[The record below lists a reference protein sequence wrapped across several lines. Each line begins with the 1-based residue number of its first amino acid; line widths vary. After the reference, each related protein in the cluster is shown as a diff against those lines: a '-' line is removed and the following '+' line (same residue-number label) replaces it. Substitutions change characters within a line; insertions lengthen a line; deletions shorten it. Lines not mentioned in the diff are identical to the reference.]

1 MLLVLSE
8 LHIPRINRHQYVF
21 NAAFI
26 LNFCRGTSSKADA
39 GTDMDII
46 GSFHPE
52 HNRMY
57 GSGRGVQVRRQQQQ
71 QC

>member
-1 MLLVLSE
+1 
-8 LHIPRINRHQYVF
+8 
-21 NAAFI
+21 
-26 LNFCRGTSSKADA
+26 
-39 GTDMDII
+39 MDII